1 MKNIVISLP
10 NSQGVYVEE
19 QIRLGNYSNASEY
32 FSILVQQ
39 DLERQAKQR
48 LENMLIEGIESGT
61 AEPMT
66 ARDWEE
72 IRIAVREG
80 KQQK

>member
-1 MKNIVISLP
+1 MLKSKYDWAIIP
-10 NSQGVYVEE
+10 TK
-19 QIRLGNYSNASEY
+19 REY

-39 DLERQAKQR
+39 DRERQAKQR
-48 LENMLIEGIESGT
+48 LETMLIEGIESGT

-72 IRIAVREG
+72 IRLAVRDC
-80 KQQK
+80 